1 MMSILSC
8 NIIESSFGH
17 QYNII
22 VNDCDTSYIYNINK
36 KIYDDGFHKARKGDT
51 VIFYIKCKIERVS
64 FDGFKGQYKKIGD
77 RIEFPMPGNDVT
89 ITLVKIGRQP
99 NDTLKED
106 DSTGCIGATEEKIEY
121 SHFGDTLLWVDKSYS
136 GELKVAEGTV
146 VIGNNIFTDHNNIQ
160 KVILPKSLR
169 EISYKA
175 FAGCGLKEI
184 EIPSK
189 GLEEIEDLAFQDCYN
204 LMNFTIPETVKKIGL
219 NPFMGASSINNIE
232 SLSPYFDT
240 DADCLVENETIISY
254 YGTTDIVDLKTIP
267 GHITTIG
274 AFAFYKH
281 TNIQEIRFP
290 LELSSIGTNAFLGCF
305 NIKKVK
311 CAGNPKDIK
320 IESGNENITKNL

>member
-1 MMSILSC
+1 MKPRILLFLFATIA
-8 NIIESSFGH
+8 NIGFVSAGWENPDYKHIKVGNLY
-17 QYNII
+17 YNC
-22 VNDCDTSYIYNINK
+22 VINP
-36 KIYDDGFHKARKGDT
+36 GTNNGD
-51 VIFYIKCKIERVS
+51 
-64 FDGFKGQYKKIGD
+64 
-77 RIEFPMPGNDVT
+77 
-89 ITLVKIGRQP
+89 
-99 NDTLKED
+99 
-106 DSTGCIGATEEKIEY
+106 A
-121 SHFGDTLLWVDKSYS
+121 WV
-136 GELKVAEGTV
+136 VAEGEAP
-146 VIGNNIFTDHNNIQ
+146 NNYAGLTTINI
-160 KVILPKSLR
+160 PNT
-169 EISYKA
+169 ISYGGYTFYVKRIDYKA